1 MKAIHI
7 EKNGLQLI
15 DYIKLFDKKL
25 YLNEIDIHGE
35 IDQKLKNLNN
45 YNNNNNNS
53 NNFLIFQNDII
64 VIYGG
69 FEGSNIMCAT
79 MIESNE
85 VNINK
90 YSFRLIYY

>member
-45 YNNNNNNS
+45 YNS